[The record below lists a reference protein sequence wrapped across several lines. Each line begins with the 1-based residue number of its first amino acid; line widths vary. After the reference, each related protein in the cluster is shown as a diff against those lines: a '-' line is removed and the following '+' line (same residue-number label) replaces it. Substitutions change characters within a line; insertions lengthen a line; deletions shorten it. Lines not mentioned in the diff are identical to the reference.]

1 MPTEVKISSCQRF
14 VTFLVIICRVD
25 IRHKIWQ
32 KQQSFALL
40 LKTNTENI
48 HIPPNED
55 WKFLGEEHLYEMYE
69 VKFLGVEHLY
79 EMYEV
84 KLVSQ
89 SLSQL
94 GQSVKRVSM
103 HLIHVT
109 NMVNE
114 KEL

>member
-1 MPTEVKISSCQRF
+1 
-14 VTFLVIICRVD
+14 
-25 IRHKIWQ
+25 
-32 KQQSFALL
+32 
-40 LKTNTENI
+40 
-48 HIPPNED
+48 
-55 WKFLGEEHLYEMYE
+55 MYE

>member
-1 MPTEVKISSCQRF
+1 MPTEVKISSCQQF
-14 VTFLVIICRVD
+14 VKFLFIICRVN

-32 KQQSFALL
+32 KQHHFALL
-40 LKTNTENI
+40 RKTDTENI
-48 HIPPNED
+48 HIPP
-55 WKFLGEEHLYEMYE
+55 YSPT
-69 VKFLGVEHLY
+69 GVEHLREMY

-89 SLSQL
+89 SVSQL
-94 GQSVKRVSM
+94 GQSVNRVSM